1 MPLILRSA
9 MSSGCKRY
17 RNKVIIIIIT
27 FIVIVITIIIII
39 IIIYYYD
46 YYCFKIV
53 YTWKYDNISLY
64 EQCVPE
70 IMIQLHQALCK
81 LVAALMEYLDTTSS
95 EGVGYQ
101 ARR

>member
-53 YTWKYDNISLY
+53 YTWKYDNI
-64 EQCVPE
+64 
-70 IMIQLHQALCK
+70 
-81 LVAALMEYLDTTSS
+81 
-95 EGVGYQ
+95 
-101 ARR
+101 

>member
-53 YTWKYDNISLY
+53 YTWKYNISLY

>member
-39 IIIYYYD
+39 IIIIYYYD
-46 YYCFKIV
+46 YYWFKIV
-53 YTWKYDNISLY
+53 YTWKYNISLY

>member
-39 IIIYYYD
+39 IIIIYYYD

-53 YTWKYDNISLY
+53 YTWKYNISLY

>member
-39 IIIYYYD
+39 IIYYYD
-46 YYCFKIV
+46 YYWFKIV
-53 YTWKYDNISLY
+53 YTWKYNISLY

-95 EGVGYQ
+95 ERVGYQ